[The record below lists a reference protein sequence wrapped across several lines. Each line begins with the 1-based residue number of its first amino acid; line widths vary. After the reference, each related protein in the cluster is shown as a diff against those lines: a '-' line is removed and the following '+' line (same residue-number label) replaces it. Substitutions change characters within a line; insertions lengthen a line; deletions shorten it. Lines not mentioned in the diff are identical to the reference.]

1 MQSSRTDRRKTTVRS
16 GRLRT
21 VDADEIEQFIE
32 SEMALLTPRV
42 RSSRARVDSLLDPDF
57 REIGASGRFWTR
69 PEIIS
74 ALAQVAA
81 DGEPIEAVQIEG
93 SVVAPNLVL
102 LTYVSDPGG
111 RPARRS
117 SLWRRSHGGL
127 WRLLHHQG
135 TLLHDV

>member
-1 MQSSRTDRRKTTVRS
+1 MQSSRTDRRKTTGRA
-16 GRLRT
+16 GRLGT
-21 VDADEIEQFIE
+21 VDADEIEQVIE

-93 SVVAPNLVL
+93 MPRS
-102 LTYVSDPGG
+102 
-111 RPARRS
+111 PADTPAYP
-117 SLWRRSHGGL
+117 W
-127 WRLLHHQG
+127 
-135 TLLHDV
+135 

>member
-1 MQSSRTDRRKTTVRS
+1 
-16 GRLRT
+16 
-21 VDADEIEQFIE
+21 
-32 SEMALLTPRV
+32 MALLTPRV
-42 RSSRARVDSLLDPDF
+42 RSSRAQVDSLLDPDF

-81 DGEPIEAVQIEG
+81 DGEAIEAVQIEG
-93 SVVAPNLVL
+93 SVVAPNLIL

-117 SLWRRSHGGL
+117 SLWRRSHGGV